1 MKIWIAGAFSTGKTT
16 LAKELSTYLSDYKLD
31 INIERELAKEL
42 WYDFNN
48 HTPAEREIYQ
58 RYLLQKTT
66 QTATDN
72 KNLIT
77 DNPLQCTMWYAE
89 NQQVRLLT
97 QQAMINLYD
106 VLLYLPPE
114 ISIKD
119 DGVRNTDKKYQAEVD
134 EMISDACYL
143 TAIKN
148 RNCILRTIN
157 WNFNER
163 LVDAMQIIKD
173 KEADKLFII

>member
-16 LAKELSTYLSDYKLD
+16 LAKELSTYLPDYKLD
-31 INIERELAKEL
+31 INIERDVADLLEF
-42 WYDFNN
+42 DFNN
-48 HTPAEREIYQ
+48 HTPAEREMYQ

-66 QTATDN
+66 MTATSN
-72 KNLIT
+72 ENLIT
-77 DNPLQCTMWYAE
+77 DTPVQVLMWYAE

-106 VLLYLPPE
+106 ILLYLPPE

-134 EMISDACYL
+134 EMISDACCL

-148 RNCILRTIN
+148 RDCILRTIN

-173 KEADKLFII
+173 KEEDKLFIK